1 MLGHRSTMVLDYKG
15 HCPFHDDACV
25 EGMAAGPSLESRTGI
40 PGEKLSRDNKVFTY
54 SAYYIAQMFYNINM
68 VARPDVMI
76 FGGSVLN
83 EDDLV
88 KVSKFFE
95 NLTTIM

>member
-1 MLGHRSTMVLDYKG
+1 
-15 HCPFHDDACV
+15 
-25 EGMAAGPSLESRTGI
+25 
-40 PGEKLSRDNKVFTY
+40 
-54 SAYYIAQMFYNINM
+54 M